1 MPYEH
6 IEQIGDRSEERF
18 ALGLGARNVVGIMIG
33 MLPMMLLSGN
43 WPLLVRLPAM
53 LTAMACGFIATITI
67 SGLPSYA
74 WPIWW
79 MRGHLTMLLNG
90 RTITPEQLPGV
101 SQPIMRAPIRV
112 GGPIRAAR
120 RASVRGTTV
129 AAPMRMVALGSGT
142 LTTSDPAPTNSANG
156 IHPPTAEPRNH

>member
-6 IEQIGDRSEERF
+6 IEQLGDRSDERF
-18 ALGLGARNVVGIMIG
+18 ALGLGARNVAGIMVG
-33 MLPMMLLSGN
+33 MFPMLLLSGN

-53 LTAMACGFIATITI
+53 LAAMLIGFIATITMG
-67 SGLPSYA
+67 GLPAYA

-79 MRGHLTMLLNG
+79 VRGHLTMLLNG

-101 SQPIMRAPIRV
+101 AQSRMRAPIRV

-120 RASVRGTTV
+120 RASVRGTTNV
-129 AAPMRMVALGSGT
+129 APIRMGALGSESRM
-142 LTTSDPAPTNSANG
+142 TTDGVAPDSQPNV
-156 IHPPTAEPRNH
+156 